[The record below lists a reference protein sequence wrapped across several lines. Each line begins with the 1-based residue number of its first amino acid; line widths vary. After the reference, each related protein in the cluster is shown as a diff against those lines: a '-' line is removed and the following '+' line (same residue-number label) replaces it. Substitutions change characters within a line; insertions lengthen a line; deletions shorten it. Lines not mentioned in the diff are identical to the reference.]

1 MPTSPVSQPFDESLS
16 LESTNAAKGVGM
28 FRGSCLCRGVQFEIT
43 GAIHELTHCHCSMCR
58 KAHGA
63 AFATFAVSNR
73 GDYRL
78 VKGEELVTRYA
89 SSSAFDRAFCRVCG
103 SRAPSKSRDGK
114 LYFVPA
120 GLLDDDPGVK
130 PALHIFVGSKA
141 PWWDITDDLPQFEK
155 WVPGYGPDDQR

>member
-1 MPTSPVSQPFDESLS
+1 M
-16 LESTNAAKGVGM
+16 VG
-28 FRGSCLCRGVQFEIT
+28 GNCLCGGVRFEIT
-43 GAIHELTHCHCSMCR
+43 KVPLIVLCHCSICR
-58 KAHGA
+58 KANG
-63 AFATFAVSNR
+63 
-73 GDYRL
+73 G
-78 VKGEELVTRYA
+78 
-89 SSSAFDRAFCRVCG
+89 AFDSGATVPVADLKLTTGDDLIQTYESSPGTRRAFCRVCG

-120 GLLDDDPGVK
+120 GLFNDDPGVK